1 MPRRTKLSGGMLNNV
16 SSDQV
21 VVCVLLV
28 VLVVLVVYYVNQNTN
43 EGFESEKPKL
53 YMFYV
58 DWCPH
63 CKTAKPKV
71 LKLKEELNNKK
82 INNKKVDVELVNCEE
97 NKALAEKHKVRAYP
111 TLILVKGEE
120 KVEYDRGVTEENLK
134 EFLNNNV

>member
-43 EGFESEKPKL
+43 EGFEAEKPKL

-63 CKTAKPKV
+63 CKTIKTSIKI
-71 LKLKEELNNKK
+71 KKELNNKK
-82 INNKKVDVELVNCEE
+82 INNKNVEVELVNQQ
-97 NKALAEKHKVRAYP
+97 KK
-111 TLILVKGEE
+111 I
-120 KVEYDRGVTEENLK
+120 
-134 EFLNNNV
+134 NN